1 MIFLTFPE
9 SIKDYPVRV
18 FKGFDKVMLQP
29 GESKEVTIFID
40 NHDLSYFDVDIMD
53 YVKPEDGEYII
64 YAGSNAKDL
73 PLKTSVLANGD
84 DYSEVESEINAGE
97 DEEDSSEEEEIIV
110 GDDEVEVDEDNE
122 DSADEEETE
131 EVLQKRAYKLY

>member
-9 SIKDYPVRV
+9 SVKDYPVRV

-40 NHDLSYFDVDIMD
+40 NHDLSYFDVDVMD

-73 PLKTSVLANGD
+73 PLKVSVLANGD
-84 DYSEVESEINAGE
+84 DYSDCEEVETEIAG
-97 DEEDSSEEEEIIV
+97 DDDLDSA
-110 GDDEVEVDEDNE
+110 DEVEVDADVDEEEDSADE
-122 DSADEEETE
+122 DSADEEA
-131 EVLQKRAYKLY
+131 LRKRAYKLY